1 MITINTYIFLS
12 ILGITVLSMF
22 LNIYSTIKVFG
33 LLNEDQ
39 EEEIHE
45 LEVENMFYREENK
58 KFTARLSQYN
68 NVIMEVDAKIGVGID
83 FPPDPTSDVT
93 IVKNIAATYID
104 EEYSEKH
111 HTLGHD
117 MENIYPLQD
126 PEEHA
131 KS

>member
-12 ILGITVLSMF
+12 ILGITIISMF

-39 EEEIHE
+39 EEEIHG

-58 KFTARLSQYN
+58 TLTARLSQYN
-68 NVIMEVDAKIGVGID
+68 NVIMEVDAKIGVGMEI
-83 FPPDPTSDVT
+83 PAYV
-93 IVKNIAATYID
+93 D

-111 HTLGHD
+111 HTLGSD
-117 MENIYPLQD
+117 IENIYPLQD